1 MPIRWRLTLW
11 FSLILCGILALS
23 GTVLYLLVQRNLT
36 DQIDYNLKLYSA
48 LAHGTINPGEA
59 SEPFNY
65 DVIHSSLPPIN
76 EFVSPGVYIQLI
88 DRDGNVVVK
97 SDSLG
102 KQELPVNPALIEDG
116 FAGNITIQTLAAGG
130 GAKLRMMVSPLFL
143 QDETLLLEVAQSTS
157 AIDSMLS
164 QIRWGI
170 LGGVLVALG
179 LTILLGQG
187 LVQRVLSPVRRIT
200 KTAKSIETSPDLSQ
214 RVGYQGPMDEIG
226 HLAATFDGMIAR
238 LDKAFASQRAFVA
251 DASHELRTPLTVI
264 RGNLDLLKRK
274 LSESDR
280 RESLRALELET
291 IRMVKIVNDLLLL
304 AEVDASQLVKREP
317 VKLKEIIAEELAR
330 ARLLAGD
337 RQLTLEREED
347 LVVVANTQ
355 QIKRLVG
362 NLLDNAIKYTEED
375 GRITLSLSSEDG
387 WARLEVRDTGVGIAP
402 QDLPYVF
409 DRFYRSDKTRS
420 RSNGGTGLGLAMV
433 KEIAERHGG
442 KVAVTSQPGEG
453 STFSVWLRI

>member
-1 MPIRWRLTLW
+1 
-11 FSLILCGILALS
+11 
-23 GTVLYLLVQRNLT
+23 
-36 DQIDYNLKLYSA
+36 
-48 LAHGTINPGEA
+48 
-59 SEPFNY
+59 
-65 DVIHSSLPPIN
+65 
-76 EFVSPGVYIQLI
+76 
-88 DRDGNVVVK
+88 
-97 SDSLG
+97 
-102 KQELPVNPALIEDG
+102 
-116 FAGNITIQTLAAGG
+116 
-130 GAKLRMMVSPLFL
+130 
-143 QDETLLLEVAQSTS
+143 
-157 AIDSMLS
+157 
-164 QIRWGI
+164 
-170 LGGVLVALG
+170 
-179 LTILLGQG
+179 
-187 LVQRVLSPVRRIT
+187 VRRIT

-226 HLAATFDGMIAR
+226 YLAATFDGMIAR
-238 LDKAFASQRAFVA
+238 LDKTFASQRAFVA

-274 LSESDR
+274 LGESDR

-337 RQLTLEREED
+337 RQIKLEREED

-362 NLLDNAIKYTEED
+362 NLLDNAIKYTAED

-442 KVAVTSQPGEG
+442 KVAVTSKPGEG